1 MKITLTGYMGAG
13 KSKVGQK
20 LAAEL
25 NLRFIDLDAE
35 IEKDTNYSIT
45 ETIFNKGE
53 LYFRKLERQKLEE
66 ILKQDNFVLSSGGGT
81 PCYYDNIQ
89 IINKSTLSIYLQYGV
104 SDLYERLE
112 GQQEDR
118 PLIAHLKGDAL
129 KEFIAKHLFERKAFY
144 ERSIISLS
152 GKNKTVE
159 EITSEIKTMIHE

>member
-20 LAAEL
+20 LATEL

-66 ILKQDNFVLSSGGGT
+66 ILEQDNFVLSTGGGT
-81 PCYYDNIQ
+81 PCYYNNIE

-104 SDLYERLE
+104 SDLYERLD

-129 KEFIAKHLFERKAFY
+129 KEFIAKHLFERKTFY

-152 GKNKTVE
+152 GKNKIVE
-159 EITSEIKTMIHE
+159 EITSEIKNMIHE